1 MAICPTPNCGETL
14 LTHSRRFYCA
24 KCRHHMGRWSK
35 RRASE
40 IIQYTKKLT
49 RNVFRLEH
57 VGERKIDQVQAAARH
72 PVSRAVRRQ

>member
-1 MAICPTPNCGETL
+1 
-14 LTHSRRFYCA
+14 
-24 KCRHHMGRWSK
+24 MGRWSK